1 MTFMVLPKETLRGG
15 LEQAGLPTD
24 VVNVVISI
32 QEAFA
37 AGGFDIVTGDIE
49 KFSGKVPR
57 AFKDV
62 VRQAFVR
69 QAFV

>member
-1 MTFMVLPKETLRGG
+1 
-15 LEQAGLPTD
+15 
-24 VVNVVISI
+24 VVISI

-49 KFSGKVPR
+49 KLSGKVPR